1 MTDLGLTLRQTSK
14 PASITPNIH
23 MRLNKVIKEL
33 NVSIQRVADTL
44 KDHGI
49 DGEITLNTKITEEQY
64 ETLKKTFADDINRKE
79 EAEKRFHNRREDK
92 RAAKESDAAPAVGDG
107 QDEAKDAPAPK
118 AETSSASA
126 EPSVQEAPAAQEVAA
141 AEADNNAE
149 GGLKVVGHIDLDA
162 FKKPAKKTKEKVA
175 RLNLKLSLRL
185 RSKRRKLLLRLP
197 KLSLHPKKL
206 LLLR

>member
-64 ETLKKTFADDINRKE
+64 ETLKKTFAKPSISR
-79 EAEKRFHNRREDK
+79 
-92 RAAKESDAAPAVGDG
+92 SSYSIAPSKKHFIPYTTLGSVVS
-107 QDEAKDAPAPK
+107 
-118 AETSSASA
+118 ET
-126 EPSVQEAPAAQEVAA
+126 
-141 AEADNNAE
+141 
-149 GGLKVVGHIDLDA
+149 VV
-162 FKKPAKKTKEKVA
+162 EM
-175 RLNLKLSLRL
+175 
-185 RSKRRKLLLRLP
+185 
-197 KLSLHPKKL
+197 
-206 LLLR
+206 